1 MRVDYVQRIQISADR
16 DRALGRSRVV
26 WYTCGA
32 KGRGKLPSWPARRS
46 SCHRLPVKPWD
57 WPELPGSDRSRKTDL
72 TPSFDI
78 VRIEPGGD
86 AVIAG
91 RSMPGATVELL
102 RDGVI
107 QDKAITNGSG
117 QFVMIPPRLPPGRH
131 ELTLVAM
138 QPDGKQVTSKRS
150 VSVAVAPSETR

>member
-1 MRVDYVQRIQISADR
+1 MRTKSLLILT
-16 DRALGRSRVV
+16 ALVA
-26 WYTCGA
+26 GA
-32 KGRGKLPSWPARRS
+32 ASYEYLWREAPREAPQLAGTTVELPPARETVG
-46 SCHRLPVKPWD
+46 LAEP
-57 WPELPGSDRSRKTDL
+57 PGSDRSRKADF
-72 TPSFDI
+72 TPAFDV

-91 RSMPGATVELL
+91 RSVPGATVELL
-102 RDGVI
+102 RDGVL

-150 VSVAVAPSETR
+150 VSVAVAPTEAR

>member
-1 MRVDYVQRIQISADR
+1 MRNVSKSLLIVTALVAGAAWYGYVWREVPREAPR
-16 DRALGRSRVV
+16 LAGTTLE
-26 WYTCGA
+26 
-32 KGRGKLPSWPARRS
+32 LPSAGETVG
-46 SCHRLPVKPWD
+46 LA
-57 WPELPGSDRSRKTDL
+57 ELRGLDRSLKTDI
-72 TPSFDI
+72 TPAFDI

-91 RSMPGATVELL
+91 RSVPGATVELL

-107 QDKAITNGSG
+107 QDKATANGSG

-138 QPDGKQVTSKRS
+138 QPDGKQVASKRS
-150 VSVAVAPSETR
+150 VSVAVAPSEAR